1 MSRDFSLFTVAV
13 GDGIVVVSS
22 LVVGEALGDG
32 DVDDG
37 DVEADEVDDDE
48 PDGVDEGVAE
58 DEGDGLGDGDED
70 MADDDGGVDGVV
82 DDGDGVVDED
92 DDVDDGGVTSVLR
105 WQPEAAA
112 SASAAARTR
121 GIDRTVMR
129 ISGNG
134 DRDARHPTCGN

>member
-1 MSRDFSLFTVAV
+1 LFTVAV

-22 LVVGEALGDG
+22 LVVGEALDDG

-37 DVEADEVDDDE
+37 DVEADEDDDDDE
-48 PDGVDEGVAE
+48 PDGMDEGVAE
-58 DEGDGLGDGDED
+58 DDGDGLGDGDED